1 MLASVLPRSL
11 VHFKREFHNATILA
25 AILGIVAGTAL
36 VGIIILIKWIDRK
49 KRRQNDPNYDI
60 EAGMTQIP
68 SREDGGGQG
77 SMMVQA
83 NGARRVS
90 MARTLEV
97 QIDTRTETMTTTPGG
112 RTRTLSDSSVDSTQ
126 KSTITAESIST
137 SDRTLSFRFTRPPP
151 ARPSSFSDVSVS
163 TASPPGNKRRPRRN
177 LTLTIPTVTGGMLG
191 VVATTSPAPLSAKSP
206 SSASS
211 TSLNQ
216 RSLPGRS
223 PRRSP
228 RRASTL
234 GNRRKSKPASI
245 IAVLPPSVKGVVV
258 ES

>member
-1 MLASVLPRSL
+1 MLSSALPRSL

-36 VGIIILIKWIDRK
+36 VGIILLVKWIDRK
-49 KRRQNDPNYDI
+49 KRRQNDPSYDI

-68 SREDGGGQG
+68 SREEGDTRSQ
-77 SMMVQA
+77 MVQT
-83 NGARRVS
+83 NGARRIS

-97 QIDTRTETMTTTPGG
+97 QIDTRTETMSSSPGG
-112 RTRTLSDSSVDSTQ
+112 RTRTISDSSVDSTQ
-126 KSTITAESIST
+126 KSLATESINT
-137 SDRTLSFRFTRPPP
+137 SDRTLSFRFTRPLPT
-151 ARPSSFSDVSVS
+151 RPSSVSDVSAS
-163 TASPPGNKRRPRRN
+163 TASPPVNKRRPRRN
-177 LTLTIPTVTGGMLG
+177 LTLTIPIVTGGMLG
-191 VVATTSPAPLSAKSP
+191 VVATTSPVPPSAKSP

-211 TSLNQ
+211 TSLNH

-228 RRASTL
+228 RRTSTL
-234 GNRRKSKPASI
+234 GSRRKSKPASI